1 MSSDSTIAILVA
13 LPVEARSLTSQKLA
27 VGQTVSLTDNLI
39 LHISGMGA
47 HRARAG
53 AMHALGIGADALVSW
68 GTAAGLDRF
77 APPGRLVLPNQIID
91 QEQRIFTVDSLWRDQ
106 LQTSMGFSV
115 GISQGASL
123 QVDQMMTSVA
133 DKRQLFSRYGA
144 TAIDM
149 ESAAIAS
156 VARQEG
162 ARFIAVRSIVDTAE
176 TAIPHWLLKSLT
188 AAGEIRHW
196 ALAGRLCARPFGV
209 RDLIQLARAFAVA
222 KSALHIAARFIHQA
236 LPTLQP
242 LSVAEQSELSRQPES
257 V

>member
-1 MSSDSTIAILVA
+1 MSNDNTIAILVA
-13 LPVEARSLTSQKLA
+13 LPVEARSLTSQKLR

-53 AMHALGIGADALVSW
+53 AMHALGNGAGALVSW
-68 GTAAGLDRF
+68 GTAAGLERY
-77 APPGRLVLPNQIID
+77 APPGRLILPNQIID

-106 LQTSMGFSV
+106 LQSSMGFTV
-115 GISQGASL
+115 GVSQGAIL
-123 QVDQMMTSVA
+123 QVDQLVTSVTH
-133 DKRQLFSRYGA
+133 KRQLFSRYGA

-149 ESAAIAS
+149 ESAAIAA

-176 TAIPHWLLKSLT
+176 TAIPHWLLKSLST
-188 AAGEIRHW
+188 TGEIRHW
-196 ALAGRLCARPFGV
+196 GLAGRLCGRPSGV

-222 KSALHIAARFIHQA
+222 KSALRIAAKFISHT
-236 LPTLQP
+236 LPSLQP
-242 LSVAEQSELSRQPES
+242 LPVVEPETS
-257 V
+257 SHSQLV